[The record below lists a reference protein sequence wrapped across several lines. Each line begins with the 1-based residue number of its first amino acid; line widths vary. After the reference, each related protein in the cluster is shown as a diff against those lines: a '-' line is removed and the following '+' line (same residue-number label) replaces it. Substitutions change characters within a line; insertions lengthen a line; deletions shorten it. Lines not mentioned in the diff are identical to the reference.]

1 MDKDKLKVL
10 FTTDAGG
17 YITGWQ
23 QEFWDG
29 RQWQTPF
36 DTTNAVELTPGDLDT
51 IVMGATKLI
60 NGKLVFDEAK
70 QAELEKAAEPKP
82 TPDEQIATLQQSN
95 SELQSAMLELSDI
108 VLSGGITQ

>member
-10 FTTDAGG
+10 FTTDADG

-36 DTTNAVELTPGDLDT
+36 DTTNAVEVAPGDLDT
-51 IVMGATKLI
+51 IVMGATKLR
-60 NGKLVFDEAK
+60 NGKLVVDEAK
-70 QAELEKAAEPKP
+70 QAELEQPVTPQPTTDQQMLAAV
-82 TPDEQIATLQQSN
+82 
-95 SELQSAMLELSDI
+95 MLRVAKLEA
-108 VLSGGITQ
+108 GA

>member
-29 RQWQTPF
+29 RQWQAPF
-36 DTTNAVELTPGDLDT
+36 DTTNAVEVAPGDLDT

-60 NGKLVFDEAK
+60 NGKLVVDEAK
-70 QAELEKAAEPKP
+70 QAELEQPVTPQPTTDQQMLAAV
-82 TPDEQIATLQQSN
+82 
-95 SELQSAMLELSDI
+95 MLRVAKLEA
-108 VLSGGITQ
+108 GA